1 MTGHNVLIT
10 GTPRSGTTLTCHLL
24 NKLPDTVALHEPM
37 RVKSFASLSH
47 EQIRE
52 DVRRFC
58 DEQRLSLRLHQ
69 RAISKNVDGVVPDNP
84 IGEGRSDAGLRK
96 RLVSKGE
103 IVVDKPLS
111 PDFMLAI
118 KHNSAFT
125 AVLETL
131 VAHFPVYGVIRNPLA
146 TLASWSSVEFSA
158 SSGYARAAERLDPA
172 LKTRLAAIADDLD
185 RQICLLDWFHG
196 QFRRYLPA
204 DAIVRYESV
213 VATGGRVLSMVNP
226 AAAGLNEPMESRN
239 TNKLYDVAAMFT
251 IGERL
256 LASDGAYWEWYTKE
270 SVSDLLSELDV
281 LQGQNPKSN

>member
-1 MTGHNVLIT
+1 MNRTGLGNNVLIT

-37 RVKSFASLSH
+37 RVKAFESLGRD
-47 EQIRE
+47 EIVE
-52 DVRRFC
+52 EIGRFC
-58 DEQRLSLRLHQ
+58 EEQRSSLRRRG

-84 IGEGRSDAGLRK
+84 IGEGRSEDGLRK

-111 PDFMLAI
+111 ADFMLAI

-125 AVLETL
+125 AVLESL
-131 VAHFPVYGVIRNPLA
+131 VGRFPVYGVIRNPLA

-158 SSGYARAAERLDPA
+158 SSGYARAAERLDPD
-172 LKTRLAAIADDLD
+172 LKARLAAIADDLD

-196 QFRRYLPA
+196 RFRRHLA
-204 DAIVRYESV
+204 EDAILRYESV
-213 VATGGRVLSMVNP
+213 VATGGRALSKVNP
-226 AAAGLNEPMESRN
+226 DAERLSEPMESRN
-239 TNKLYDVAAMFT
+239 TNKLYDVGAMFR

-256 LASDGAYWEWYTKE
+256 LASEGAFWEWYTKD
-270 SVSDLLSELDV
+270 SVAELLGELAE
-281 LQGQNPKSN
+281 QSNAR